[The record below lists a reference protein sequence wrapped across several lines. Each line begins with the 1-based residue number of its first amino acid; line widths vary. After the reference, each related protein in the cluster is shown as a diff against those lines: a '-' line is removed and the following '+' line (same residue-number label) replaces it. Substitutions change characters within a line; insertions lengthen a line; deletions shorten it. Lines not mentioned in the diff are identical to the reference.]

1 MSGKNINALIMSSLA
16 IGLVSHFSIPSS
28 WTSAPSLSLK
38 ELDARIDIRS
48 SLQGYGI

>member
-1 MSGKNINALIMSSLA
+1 MSGKNALIMSPQA
-16 IGLVSHFSIPSS
+16 GLVSHFSIPSS